1 MPLNPNLAIMATSF
15 LRFWANDQT
24 RERLFDFIPKED
36 LPAVRLVC
44 YDFGTRSAPRL
55 FEDLTVTF
63 KPTTFTKPARL
74 AALARIGHHV
84 KTLHFQMLHTPE
96 TFLPPLISR
105 YTGQEVEFIYEPYCH
120 INRNSSDRLSGT
132 PTYGC
137 SEVTELLLQQYP
149 PLFHAAANVPT
160 FIKAISMLTEV
171 THLKISTPGQE
182 PSCRYRRSIVDYAL
196 ISLRIA
202 VERSPLRKL
211 DSLSLLGVHPS
222 SVHYLNPLVGY
233 GSRPDSTRRWR
244 QIKKLVIHMESFI
257 YDPTVVDAG
266 PDHLKHLHFYLQ
278 TFSATVSHLTF
289 QWLGEKG
296 LFPLSLSSEHI
307 LEASSPKQACPQSC
321 HLALRP
327 LKFDK
332 LEYMSVE
339 NIITDSCQIS
349 SFIITH
355 RRSIAEFAFE
365 ATTLREGS
373 WDDALEPLSRM
384 TSKRDQL
391 RDGDDDFF
399 SEPEREVMEVPI
411 MLSPPS
417 MEELAEGVKQSVR
430 EKQRLKAEKDKQNRC
445 PTPLIDSLGGLWGLA
460 NPMDLAYNWD
470 MGMRVPPRGLE
481 KTGGALRQQISKL
494 LRPARLRW

>member
-1 MPLNPNLAIMATSF
+1 MTSPF

-24 RERLFDFIPKED
+24 RERLLDFLPTED
-36 LPAVRLVC
+36 LPSFRLVC
-44 YDFGTRSAPRL
+44 YDFGTRAAPHL
-55 FEDLTVTF
+55 FKELTVTF
-63 KPTTFTKPARL
+63 RANTFTKPARV

-84 KTLHFQMLHTPE
+84 KTLHFQMPHTPD

-105 YTGQEVEFIYEPYCH
+105 YTGQEVEFIYEPHCQV
-120 INRNSSDRLSGT
+120 NRNSMDRPTT
-132 PTYGC
+132 PTYGGT
-137 SEVTELLLQQYP
+137 EVTELLIQQYP

-160 FIKAISMLTEV
+160 FIKAFSMLSKV
-171 THLKISTPGQE
+171 RHLKISTPGQD

-202 VERSPLRKL
+202 VERNPWRKL

-233 GSRPDSTRRWR
+233 GCRPDSTRRWR
-244 QIKKLVIHMESFI
+244 QIRNLVIHMESFI
-257 YDPTVVDAG
+257 YDHKLVDAG
-266 PDHLKHLHFYLQ
+266 PDHLKHLHFFLQ
-278 TFSATVSHLTF
+278 TFSTTVSHLTF
-289 QWLGEKG
+289 HWLGEKG

-307 LEASSPKQACPQSC
+307 LSPSSPKLACPQRC

-332 LEYMSVE
+332 LIFMSVE
-339 NIITDSCQIS
+339 NIITDSSQIS
-349 SFIITH
+349 TFIITH
-355 RRSIAEFAFE
+355 RRSISEFAFE

-384 TSKRDQL
+384 TAKSGWKDR
-391 RDGDDDFF
+391 
-399 SEPEREVMEVPI
+399 PEHEVMEVPL

-417 MEELAEGVKQSVR
+417 MEELAEGVKRSVR
-430 EKQRLKAEKDKQNRC
+430 EKQKLKDEKARC

-470 MGMRVPPRGLE
+470 MGMRVPQRGLE

-494 LRPARLRW
+494 LRPTRVRW